1 MYFTLSG
8 VADADPA
15 LGISSPWFAM
25 VRSGDDAKA
34 VYATL
39 LAAKA
44 TGASVRI
51 TTTGSAVC
59 GYAQV
64 GSVSMP

>member
-1 MYFTLSG
+1 MYFTLGG
-8 VADADPA
+8 VTDADPA

-25 VRSGDDAKA
+25 VRGSDDAKA

-39 LAAKA
+39 LAAKS

-51 TTTGSAVC
+51 TTSGSTVC

-64 GSVSMP
+64 GSVSIP